1 MAIRIDIWINTVKY
15 NSKAKDKLSR
25 VLIYDTSSIQ
35 ISRGRVA
42 IQHQHNGKTLTPGKT
57 KSSEL
62 REPNVKTKISLLE
75 ENVSIGELLR
85 RKYGKTSL

>member
-35 ISRGRVA
+35 ISGGRVA
-42 IQHQHNGKTLTPGKT
+42 IQHQHNGKTLSHQEKQNPA
-57 KSSEL
+57 
-62 REPNVKTKISLLE
+62 SLG
-75 ENVSIGELLR
+75 SQ
-85 RKYGKTSL
+85 T